1 MFIMYLVFN
10 NILILFYFMLC
21 FENSIE
27 LFTNYEMTPKLE
39 DVKNSKKKKFT
50 KCYKSRF
57 SNTPKNSLNVATRV
71 ER

>member
-39 DVKNSKKKKFT
+39 DVKNSKKKNSPNVT
-50 KCYKSRF
+50 KVDSQ
-57 SNTPKNSLNVATRV
+57 TPQKIR
-71 ER
+71 